1 MNENILTSFNWLD
14 LLMVIVMIG
23 AVLRGTVQG
32 FVGELF
38 KLLGMICATI
48 FALHFYVRA
57 AEAFQRSFL
66 LSAKFGEVLSFVLIS
81 ILVILIFK
89 LIREGWLLI
98 LKVDTKSSFSQW
110 LGGFVAIFNAL
121 LICSLLFFFISLFK
135 NEALNVFAEKSATG
149 VYLRDLSPRIY
160 KAAYHGALYKFFPDE
175 VINEKALRIL
185 KKESVLK

>member
-38 KLLGMICATI
+38 KLLGLICATI

-57 AEAFQRSFL
+57 AEAFRRSFL
-66 LSAKFGEVLSFVLIS
+66 LSVKFGEVLSFVLIS
-81 ILVILIFK
+81 VLVILIFK

-121 LICSLLFFFISLFK
+121 LICGLLFFFISLFK
-135 NEALNVFAEKSATG
+135 NDALNIFAEKSVTG

-160 KAAYHGALYKFFPDE
+160 KASYHGALYKFFPDE

>member
-38 KLLGMICATI
+38 KLLGLICATI

-57 AEAFQRSFL
+57 AEAFRRSFL
-66 LSAKFGEVLSFVLIS
+66 LSVKFGEVLSFVLIS
-81 ILVILIFK
+81 VLVILIFK

-121 LICSLLFFFISLFK
+121 LICGLLFFFISLFK
-135 NEALNVFAEKSATG
+135 NDALNIFAEKSVKG

-160 KAAYHGALYKFFPDE
+160 KASYHGALYKFFPDE